1 MFAILMLSI
10 QIIAQ
15 FIQKCCS
22 FGKIL
27 KQLVFY
33 TSIEERSITITT
45 DDTLFICP
53 QCSQPALAIH
63 RKTYEKTVIFFCTNC
78 RLTETYEPSKK
89 AYLDPQ
95 LSWQEFT
102 TKFQQKIKA

>member
-1 MFAILMLSI
+1 MFALLMLSM
-10 QIIAQ
+10 QIIEQ
-15 FIQKCCS
+15 FIQKCHS

-27 KQLVFY
+27 KGPVFY
-33 TSIEERSITITT
+33 TSIEERSTTITT

-53 QCSQPALAIH
+53 RCGEPALAIH

-78 RLTETYEPSKK
+78 HLTQTYEPSKT

-102 TKFQQKIKA
+102 TKYRQKIKA